1 MGTQCVTKH
10 DHTKPKAGE
19 LTFHKGD
26 VVTIIEAVEVTP
38 WAVGW
43 AVPPGPGPPSWW
55 GVPFLRPS
63 HPQGRSWYRARH
75 NESGQEGLVATGA
88 LRERGAIRA
97 DPKLSLMP

>member
-1 MGTQCVTKH
+1 M
-10 DHTKPKAGE
+10 
-19 LTFHKGD
+19 
-26 VVTIIEAVEVTP
+26 VTIIEAVEVTP

-55 GVPFLRPS
+55 GVTFLRPS